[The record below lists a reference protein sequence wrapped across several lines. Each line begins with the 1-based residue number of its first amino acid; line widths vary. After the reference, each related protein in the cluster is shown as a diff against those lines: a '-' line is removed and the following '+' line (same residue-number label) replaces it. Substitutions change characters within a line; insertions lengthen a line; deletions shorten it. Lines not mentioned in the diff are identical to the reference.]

1 MTSLVPTVG
10 TPDYREELARA
21 LGTISVLRNALEERQ
36 RAAREPVAIVGAGC
50 RFPGRVSDPESMWRL
65 LTDGVDA
72 ISPFPAERG
81 DAAPYYDPNP
91 EAAAKAYVLDA
102 GYLPDVTGFDAQ
114 LFGISPPEAAGMDPQ
129 QRLALEVAWEALER
143 AGIPPGSLG
152 GSRTGVYMGASTNDY
167 VRLRQEFGTPES
179 IDPYQLLG
187 ESSFIA
193 GRIAHTF
200 DLRGPVQ
207 VIDTAC
213 SSSLVAVH
221 QAASALRSGDIDLA
235 LAGGVNVILSP
246 YGFVLVSKARAVS
259 PDGRCKTFDASA
271 DGYARG
277 EGCGVVVLKR
287 LSDAERDGDDI
298 LAVIRGTAVNHDGR
312 ASGIS
317 VPSGPAQQD
326 VIRDALRDAGVAP
339 GRIGYVEAHGT
350 GTPLGDPIEL
360 RALDTVLADSGS
372 PAGADPVYI
381 GSVKTNIGHLEAAAG
396 IAGLI
401 KVLLA
406 VRHGRVP
413 PSLHFTRPNPN
424 VDWRAMR
431 LRVATE
437 LTDWPS
443 RQGPRVAGLSSFG
456 ASGTNAHLVIEQAP
470 AREGGEVHEVHQRHQ
485 DEPAQEPAPATDARP
500 AHLLPLSAHS
510 EVALRDLADRWAAFI
525 KGRPEVPPETLTRA
539 ATLHRD
545 HHRVRTALVA
555 GDTAGLARGLGELAQ
570 GVGGQ
575 RARRALPGHR
585 AKVAFL
591 FTGQG
596 AQYTGM
602 GLELHRGEPVFR
614 KALESC
620 AELLGTRPE
629 ELLSSPHSAEDTAWA
644 QPALFAVEYALA
656 QLWLSWGI
664 KPAAV
669 MGHSVGE
676 YVAAC
681 VSGVLSLEDA
691 VRLIALR
698 GRLMASVTTPGAMVA
713 VPLSEEAAA
722 QVIHAA
728 EGRAD
733 RVSIAAVNGPES
745 TVLSGAADAVDEI
758 VTELTER
765 GVAPRRLKV
774 SHAFHSPLLDAVLGE
789 LNQATATTPH
799 AAPAIPLVSNL
810 TGELAT
816 SETLAAPG
824 YWSRHAREAV
834 RFAPGMRALY
844 DSGVT
849 AFVEAGPGRTLLGL
863 GATAL
868 GDPDLMWVPSIRQG
882 RPEVAGMLTGLG
894 RLYEHG
900 AAVDWPAL
908 HGTGPASCADLP
920 TYPFQHEAYDV
931 VVDRSGGPRPG
942 RAAAPA
948 GDSVRFEIRWEAT
961 RPATAPAS
969 GDPAPGRTLL
979 LADGSGLAGRLAERL
994 TRLGGEC
1001 HLAVPAD
1008 TPDAAQ
1014 AGATGTVHRVPPGD
1028 GKALRALLRSLGPLD
1043 RVIHLW
1049 ALDVPPAGQA
1059 TARDLENAQRLGAES
1074 VLHLV
1079 QEITDGSAGT
1089 SRLWLV
1095 TRGARSTAAAD
1106 RPEGLAAAPLDGL
1119 GKVIALEHSE
1129 LWGGSVDLDPAGG
1142 DAEHEADRLTAEI
1155 LSPGHDD
1162 AVALRSGARLVPRLV
1177 PAAASPTPTP
1187 PVVREDASYLIT
1199 GGLGGLGLTIADW
1212 LTGLG
1217 ARHLVLTGRAGLPD
1231 RATWEDPGLPTAVR
1245 DRVECVRALE
1255 RRGVTVTAVAADVCD
1270 AAAMTDVLR
1279 GIEETGRTLRGV
1291 IHAAGTAGAALLREL
1306 TPAGLHDVM
1315 RSKVTGAWTLHRLL
1329 GDAPLDF
1336 FVGMSSIASVWGSA
1350 DLGAY
1355 AAANQFLDALAAYRR
1370 SQGLAG
1376 LSVNWGPWHVA
1387 SGLGGDELLR
1397 RLEANGL
1404 RTLAPDVA
1412 LGHLADLLA
1421 QGTTQAVVCDAVWP
1435 TLKPLLES
1443 RRPRPLLDRI
1453 SDDLADAGD
1462 GGRYLAG
1469 LLAAEPDERERSL
1482 GHYLRERLAEQ
1493 LGVPAEEFTQDASL
1507 VELGLDSLGV
1517 VQLLNR
1523 FRGDL
1528 GVRLDARVF
1537 FEEPAPRW
1545 PRLLATE
1552 IARQHKSDTATDAP
1566 GETRHDAA

>member
-1 MTSLVPTVG
+1 MTSLVPAG
-10 TPDYREELARA
+10 GAPDYREELAKA

-72 ISPFPAERG
+72 IGPFPAERG
-81 DAAPYYDPNP
+81 DAAPYYDPDP
-91 EAAAKAYVLDA
+91 EAPAKAYVLDA

-129 QRLALEVAWEALER
+129 QRLALEVTWEALER

-193 GRIAHTF
+193 GRVAHTF

-207 VIDTAC
+207 VVDTAC

-221 QAASALRSGDIDLA
+221 QAATALRSGDIDLA

-317 VPSGPAQQD
+317 VPNGPAQQD
-326 VIRDALRDAGVAP
+326 VIRDALRDAGVEP

-350 GTPLGDPIEL
+350 GTPLGDPVEL
-360 RALDTVLADSGS
+360 RALDTVLADGGS
-372 PAGADPVYI
+372 AAGGAPVYV

-431 LRVATE
+431 LEVATG

-443 RQGPRVAGLSSFG
+443 REGPRVAGLSSFG

-470 AREGGEVHEVHQRHQ
+470 ARTGGEAQR
-485 DEPAQEPAPATDARP
+485 DEPAPEPAPAADVRP

-510 EVALRDLADRWAAFI
+510 EAALRDLADRWAAYL
-525 KGRPEVPPETLTRA
+525 KDRPDVPPQTLTRA
-539 ATLHRD
+539 AARHRD
-545 HHRVRTALVA
+545 HHRVRTSLVA
-555 GDTAGLARGLGELAQ
+555 GDTAGLARGLAELAQ
-570 GVGGQ
+570 GVGAP
-575 RARRALPGHR
+575 RARRALPKHR

-591 FTGQG
+591 FPGQG
-596 AQYTGM
+596 AQYAGM
-602 GLELHRGEPVFR
+602 GLELHRGEPAFR
-614 KALESC
+614 EALENC
-620 AELLGTRPE
+620 AELLGTRPA
-629 ELLSSPHSAEDTAWA
+629 ELLSAPRSAEDTAWA

-656 QLWLSWGI
+656 ELWRSWGVE
-664 KPAAV
+664 PAAV

-691 VRLIALR
+691 VRLVELR
-698 GRLMASVTTPGAMVA
+698 GRLMASVTAPGAMVA
-713 VPLSEEAAA
+713 VPLGEEAAA
-722 QVIHAA
+722 EAVHAA
-728 EGRAD
+728 EGRAG
-733 RVSIAAVNGPES
+733 RVSIAAVNGPGS

-758 VTELTER
+758 VAELTER
-765 GVAPRRLKV
+765 GVAPKRLKV
-774 SHAFHSPLLDAVLGE
+774 SHAFHSPLLDGVLGE
-789 LNQATATTPH
+789 LDRAAAATPH
-799 AAPAIPLVSNL
+799 AAPAVPLVSNL
-810 TGELAT
+810 TGEPAT
-816 SETLAAPG
+816 PETLAAPG
-824 YWSRHAREAV
+824 YWSRHAREPV

-863 GATAL
+863 GAAAL
-868 GDPDLMWVPSIRQG
+868 GDADLMWVPSIRRG
-882 RPEVAGMLTGLG
+882 RPEAAGMLTGLG
-894 RLYEHG
+894 LLYEHG
-900 AAVDWPAL
+900 AAVDWSAL

-920 TYPFQHEAYDV
+920 TYPFQHEAYDAV
-931 VVDRSGGPRPG
+931 ADRGGGPRPG

-948 GDSVRFEIRWEAT
+948 GDSVRYEIRWEAT
-961 RPATAPAS
+961 RPATAPAP
-969 GDPAPGRTLL
+969 GGPAPGRTLL
-979 LADGSGLAGRLAERL
+979 LADGSGLADRLAGRL

-1008 TPDAAQ
+1008 APDTAG

-1028 GKALRALLRSLGPLD
+1028 GEALRALLRSLGPLD
-1043 RVIHLW
+1043 RVVHLW

-1059 TARDLENAQRLGAES
+1059 TPLDLDNAQRLGAES

-1079 QEITDGSAGT
+1079 QELTDGTAGT
-1089 SRLWLV
+1089 PRLWLV
-1095 TRGARSTAAAD
+1095 TRGARGTAAAD

-1129 LWGGSVDLDPAGG
+1129 LWGGGVDLDPAAG
-1142 DAEHEADRLTAEI
+1142 DAEREADRLTAEI
-1155 LSPGHDD
+1155 LGPGHDD
-1162 AVALRSGARLVPRLV
+1162 AVALRGGARLVPRLV
-1177 PAAASPTPTP
+1177 PAAASAAPAP
-1187 PVVREDASYLIT
+1187 PVVREDAAYLIT
-1199 GGLGGLGLTIADW
+1199 GGLGGLGLTLADW

-1231 RATWEDPGLPTAVR
+1231 RAAWEDPGLPAAVR
-1245 DRVECVRALE
+1245 ERVERVRALE
-1255 RRGVTVTAVAADVCD
+1255 RRGATVTAVAADVCD
-1270 AAAMTDVLR
+1270 AAAMADVLR
-1279 GIEETGRTLRGV
+1279 GVEETGRTLRGV
-1291 IHAAGTAGAALLREL
+1291 IHAAGTAGAALLRDL
-1306 TPAGLHDVM
+1306 TPAGLHEVM

-1370 SQGLAG
+1370 SRGLAG

-1404 RTLAPDVA
+1404 RTLAPDAA

-1421 QGTTQAVVCDAVWP
+1421 QGATQAVVCDAVWP

-1453 SDDLADAGD
+1453 SDDLAGAGDGD

-1469 LLAAEPDERERSL
+1469 LLAAGPDERERSL
-1482 GHYLRERLAEQ
+1482 GDYLRERLAEQ
-1493 LGVPAEEFTQDASL
+1493 LGLPAEEFTEDASL

-1528 GVRLDARVF
+1528 GVRLDARAF

-1552 IARQHKSDTATDAP
+1552 IARQHEGDPTTDAP